1 MSEANTTVLVADDDS
16 TIRRNLVRLLQSEG
30 YRTIEAADGD
40 EALAGV
46 QANNPDAVLLDLKM
60 PGRDGLK
67 VLAELQP
74 LLADLPVIVITALG
88 GSAAAIEAMR
98 RGAYDYL
105 SKPFDLDEVLLT
117 LKRALRQ
124 RALAIEVKALR
135 ARTKQNAGET
145 QDGYDDEPELI
156 GRSAAMLEVF
166 KSIGLAAAMDAP
178 VLIVGESGTGK
189 ELVAAALHRHSSR
202 TAGPLIRVNCGALP
216 DGLVESELFGHEKGA
231 FTGADRQKPG
241 RFERAAGG
249 TLFLDEVGE
258 LPLSAQ
264 TKILRVLQQREFE
277 RVGGTETLR
286 TDARV
291 ISATHRDLSREVAA
305 GRFREDLFYR
315 LNVARIVILPL
326 RERPEDI
333 GPLAEYILR
342 RLEQRHGWRELS
354 LSPQALQSI
363 RERPWPGNVR
373 QLENAL
379 ARAAIAAR
387 GRAILPEHLDADDPA
402 QVDFPVAEVPNEP
415 LPLRALLADVERR
428 RSRVPCWP
436 AAATAPGPPNA
447 LASAVASSSTRSAST
462 TLWSLRPDARSLQ
475 RGAVVTR
482 RSTIPSIGSS
492 ATCLVCLTVVVA
504 LGREYVQGI
513 GDEETTTGIP
523 DARPVGSPGS
533 SFSPSTRVQPTGSD
547 RSLRAGRPG
556 WSPTQAPHRSGLAHH
571 APPGSSLMTSLRC
584 ATGCG
589 PLVVWVSRSVAP
601 VEGSPTR
608 GSRHRGGAARASVA
622 RSFSL
627 PPGIPGDWGSYR

>member
-1 MSEANTTVLVADDDS
+1 MSEANTTVLVAEDDS

-202 TAGPLIRVNCGALP
+202 AAGPLIRVNCGALP

-264 TKILRVLQQREFE
+264 TKILRSPSA
-277 RVGGTETLR
+277 
-286 TDARV
+286 ARV
-291 ISATHRDLSREVAA
+291 RARR
-305 GRFREDLFYR
+305 GYR
-315 LNVARIVILPL
+315 NTP
-326 RERPEDI
+326 
-333 GPLAEYILR
+333 
-342 RLEQRHGWRELS
+342 H
-354 LSPQALQSI
+354 
-363 RERPWPGNVR
+363 
-373 QLENAL
+373 
-379 ARAAIAAR
+379 
-387 GRAILPEHLDADDPA
+387 
-402 QVDFPVAEVPNEP
+402 
-415 LPLRALLADVERR
+415 R
-428 RSRVPCWP
+428 RSCHLGH
-436 AAATAPGPPNA
+436 APGP
-447 LASAVASSSTRSAST
+447 V
-462 TLWSLRPDARSLQ
+462 Q
-475 RGAVVTR
+475 RGRRGSVSR
-482 RSTIPSIGSS
+482 RSVLPPQ
-492 ATCLVCLTVVVA
+492 
-504 LGREYVQGI
+504 R
-513 GDEETTTGIP
+513 
-523 DARPVGSPGS
+523 
-533 SFSPSTRVQPTGSD
+533 
-547 RSLRAGRPG
+547 RADC
-556 WSPTQAPHRSGLAHH
+556 HLA
-571 APPGSSLMTSLRC
+571 
-584 ATGCG
+584 
-589 PLVVWVSRSVAP
+589 
-601 VEGSPTR
+601 
-608 GSRHRGGAARASVA
+608 AART
-622 RSFSL
+622 
-627 PPGIPGDWGSYR
+627 P

>member
-1 MSEANTTVLVADDDS
+1 MSEANTTVLVAEDDS

-202 TAGPLIRVNCGALP
+202 AAGPLIRVNCGALP

-258 LPLSAQ
+258 LPLAAQ
-264 TKILRVLQQREFE
+264 AKILRVLQQREFE
-277 RVGGTETLR
+277 RVGGT
-286 TDARV
+286 
-291 ISATHRDLSREVAA
+291 
-305 GRFREDLFYR
+305 
-315 LNVARIVILPL
+315 
-326 RERPEDI
+326 
-333 GPLAEYILR
+333 
-342 RLEQRHGWRELS
+342 
-354 LSPQALQSI
+354 
-363 RERPWPGNVR
+363 
-373 QLENAL
+373 
-379 ARAAIAAR
+379 
-387 GRAILPEHLDADDPA
+387 
-402 QVDFPVAEVPNEP
+402 
-415 LPLRALLADVERR
+415 
-428 RSRVPCWP
+428 
-436 AAATAPGPPNA
+436 
-447 LASAVASSSTRSAST
+447 
-462 TLWSLRPDARSLQ
+462 
-475 RGAVVTR
+475 
-482 RSTIPSIGSS
+482 
-492 ATCLVCLTVVVA
+492 
-504 LGREYVQGI
+504 
-513 GDEETTTGIP
+513 
-523 DARPVGSPGS
+523 
-533 SFSPSTRVQPTGSD
+533 
-547 RSLRAGRPG
+547 
-556 WSPTQAPHRSGLAHH
+556 
-571 APPGSSLMTSLRC
+571 
-584 ATGCG
+584 
-589 PLVVWVSRSVAP
+589 
-601 VEGSPTR
+601 
-608 GSRHRGGAARASVA
+608 
-622 RSFSL
+622 
-627 PPGIPGDWGSYR
+627 